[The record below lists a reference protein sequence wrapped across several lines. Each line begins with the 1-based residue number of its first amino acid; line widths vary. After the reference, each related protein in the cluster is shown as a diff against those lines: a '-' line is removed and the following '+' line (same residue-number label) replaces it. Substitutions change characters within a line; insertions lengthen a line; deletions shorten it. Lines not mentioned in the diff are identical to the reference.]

1 MKFTEE
7 QIDRLISGDWMM
19 IRKPKEVLDSTIGD
33 LIDLHKKKK
42 EEEKKINIELE
53 IGKCYAIMY
62 EFRHIKIVK
71 PSEKV
76 SSNTYNG
83 YSITLYDGN
92 NIKMEIDSCIV
103 LIKGS
108 KYHEIPEDIFECLKN
123 ECEKLINP
131 TWANRKPNEFDI
143 PDDLKI
149 KKRIINIQDNEMTL
163 LKQFNNMKFN
173 EFRESLKEYNESNM
187 AEIQNAIE
195 KYKNTLIGKSF
206 ILYYKDFPNIIKVKD
221 IILKLIERRSR
232 FDYYGLSLL
241 CDNIFLRGDYLFCS
255 KESFCPCKA
264 DKMYQ
269 VVSGEFDRMKF
280 EHDSIVNQIKQ
291 IRDKVFSSDY
301 LVQ

>member
-1 MKFTEE
+1 
-7 QIDRLISGDWMM
+7 
-19 IRKPKEVLDSTIGD
+19 
-33 LIDLHKKKK
+33 
-42 EEEKKINIELE
+42 
-53 IGKCYAIMY
+53 
-62 EFRHIKIVK
+62 
-71 PSEKV
+71 
-76 SSNTYNG
+76 
-83 YSITLYDGN
+83 
-92 NIKMEIDSCIV
+92 
-103 LIKGS
+103 
-108 KYHEIPEDIFECLKN
+108 
-123 ECEKLINP
+123 
-131 TWANRKPNEFDI
+131 
-143 PDDLKI
+143 
-149 KKRIINIQDNEMTL
+149 
-163 LKQFNNMKFN
+163 MKFN

-280 EHDSIVNQIKQ
+280 EHDSIVKQIKQ
-291 IRDKVFSSDY
+291 IRDKIFSSDY
-301 LVQ
+301 LVL